1 MLKLSLT
8 NFRCWEE
15 KELSIPHT
23 GICLIN
29 GKSGKGKSTILNSI
43 LYCITGKLK
52 NISTINKK
60 YTKVKLA
67 IDNMTITRTR
77 GPNRLIVE
85 KEENTYEDDQA
96 QAVIDKLF
104 GSEFSNTSYIDQDN
118 INSFVFLSPSEKIE
132 FLEKL
137 LLSQHDI
144 ESIKV
149 NIKDAISKTK
159 LDHVSEE
166 SKITTLSS
174 LLKNMTYTPEND
186 LFISTIGTDKI
197 KTTPSNIDKLLEK
210 VKNNLEISTKNAK
223 TLLSKI
229 KRLEDEKLLFTKT
242 IEKKKMLEFR
252 LQELSQFIIP
262 DKDNLSSLIK
272 QKELYLTNKD
282 LLKQKECKDKYD
294 TLLEKNKKEID
305 SLQTTLLSLSIPD
318 KKRIAILNKAKD
330 LLSTLCRLEK
340 DLEIDYDDQV
350 ILDESACIEKYKKD
364 LSDRDKSYQC
374 PSCSKH
380 LKIHNNQLIQLDK
393 ETNTKS
399 KQELL
404 SLIQS
409 SEQIV
414 HTHKKNKILYEKRE
428 KEYNELFDLFETM
441 KVDNDPDE
449 IDKELVLLEKNNI
462 LYEETYKKIQSI
474 ENDRLLSQYKKDLEK
489 YHDLKPI
496 DEKLDTK
503 IIKTEDE
510 YLSLL
515 DTIAKISEQLSQY
528 NTALHKIQSI
538 EKEIESLP
546 PTPDKDYDSLFT
558 SEKDKLQTYEEKSV
572 HYKTYIDQLIE
583 WNRIHKDNVKYKEIE
598 TSISTSQTQKENLS
612 DRMRCLVK
620 LKEHVKNAERKC
632 ISDFIDSLNDHASL
646 YIEQFFPDE
655 DIKVDLKT
663 IQESKTGKEKISL
676 NFEINYKQMVGDL
689 SYLSGGEKDRVNLA
703 FTLAFSEL
711 VNNRILL
718 LDECISSLDAET
730 TNVVLENL
738 KEKYKGKLVLLVS
751 HQANIGFFD
760 SVVNI

>member
-1 MLKLSLT
+1 MLKLTLT

-15 KELSIPHT
+15 KEISIPDV

-60 YTKVKLA
+60 YTKVKLS
-67 IDNMTITRTR
+67 IDNMAITRTR

-85 KEENTYEDDQA
+85 KEGKTYEDDQA
-96 QAVIDKLF
+96 QAIIDNVF

-137 LLSQHDI
+137 LLSQHNI
-144 ESIKV
+144 ETIKD

-174 LLKNMTYTPEND
+174 LLKNMIHTPEQD
-186 LFISTIGTDKI
+186 LLILGL

-210 VKNNLEISTKNAK
+210 VKNNLEISTKNTK
-223 TLLSKI
+223 TLVSKI
-229 KRLEDEKLLFTKT
+229 KSLEDEKLLYTKT
-242 IEKKKMLEFR
+242 IEKKKMLNFR
-252 LQELSQFIIP
+252 LQELNQK
-262 DKDNLSSLIK
+262 KDLFSISNDYLPSLIK
-272 QKELYLTNKD
+272 QKELYIANKD

-294 TLLEKNKKEID
+294 SLFEKNKKEIET
-305 SLQTTLLSLSIPD
+305 LQTSLLSLSKPD
-318 KKRIAILNKAKD
+318 KKRIASLEKAKD
-330 LLSTLCRLEK
+330 LLSTLFRLEK
-340 DLEIDYDDQV
+340 GLEIDYDDQL
-350 ILDESACIEKYKKD
+350 ILEQSSLIEKYKKE
-364 LSDRDKSYQC
+364 LADREKSYKC

-380 LKIHNNQLIQLDK
+380 LKIHNNELVQLDT
-393 ETNTKS
+393 ETNLKS
-399 KQELL
+399 KQELM
-404 SLIQS
+404 SVIQS
-409 SEQIV
+409 SEQTV
-414 HTHKKNKILYEKRE
+414 NTHKKNKILYEKRE
-428 KEYNELFDLFETM
+428 KEYNDLFDLFESLN
-441 KVDNDPDE
+441 VENDPEE
-449 IDKELVLLEKNNI
+449 IDKELIILEKNNTV
-462 LYEETYKKIQSI
+462 YEETLKKIQVI

-489 YHDLKPI
+489 YHNLKPI
-496 DEKLDTK
+496 EEEVM
-503 IIKTEDE
+503 ITEEE

-515 DTIAKISEQLSQY
+515 DTIAKTSEKISQY
-528 NTALHKIQSI
+528 NTTLSSIQSL
-538 EKEIESLP
+538 EKEIENLP
-546 PTPDKDYDSLFT
+546 ATPDKDYESLLT
-558 SEKDKLQTYEEKSV
+558 SEREKLQTYEEKSV
-572 HYKTYIDQLIE
+572 NYKSYIEQLTD

-598 TSISTSQTQKENLS
+598 TSISVSQTQKENLS

-632 ISDFIDSLNDHASL
+632 ITDFIDSLNDHASL

-711 VNNRILL
+711 VNNRLLL

-738 KEKYKGKLVLLVS
+738 KEKYRGKLVLLVS

>member
-1 MLKLSLT
+1 MLKLTLT

-15 KELSIPHT
+15 KEISIPDV

-60 YTKVKLA
+60 YTKVKLS
-67 IDNMTITRTR
+67 IDNMAITRTR

-85 KEENTYEDDQA
+85 KEGKTYEDDQA
-96 QAVIDKLF
+96 QAIIDNVF

-144 ESIKV
+144 ETIKD

-159 LDHVSEE
+159 VDHVAEE
-166 SKITTLSS
+166 SKISTLSS
-174 LLKNMTYTPEND
+174 LLKNMTYTPEQD
-186 LFISTIGTDKI
+186 LLILGL
-197 KTTPSNIDKLLEK
+197 KTAPSNIDKLLEK
-210 VKNNLEISTKNAK
+210 VKHNLEISTKNTK
-223 TLLSKI
+223 TLVSKI
-229 KRLEDEKLLFTKT
+229 KSLEDEKLLYTKT
-242 IEKKKMLEFR
+242 IEKKKMLDFR
-252 LQELSQFIIP
+252 LQELSQK
-262 DKDNLSSLIK
+262 KDLFSISNDYLPSIIK
-272 QKELYLTNKD
+272 QKELYIANKD

-294 TLLEKNKKEID
+294 SLFEKNKKEIET
-305 SLQTTLLSLSIPD
+305 LQTTLLSLSKPD
-318 KKRIAILNKAKD
+318 KKRIATLEKAKD
-330 LLSTLCRLEK
+330 LLSTLFRLEK
-340 DLEIDYDDQV
+340 GLEIDYDDQL
-350 ILDESACIEKYKKD
+350 ILEQSCLIEKYKKE
-364 LSDRDKSYQC
+364 LSDREKSYKC

-380 LKIHNNQLIQLDK
+380 LKIHNNELVQLDT
-393 ETNTKS
+393 ETNLKS

-409 SEQIV
+409 SEQTV
-414 HTHKKNKILYEKRE
+414 NTQKKNKILYEKRE
-428 KEYNELFDLFETM
+428 KEYNEIFDLFETL

-449 IDKELVLLEKNNI
+449 IDKELVVLEKNNS
-462 LYEETYKKIQSI
+462 LYEETLKKIQVI

-496 DEKLDTK
+496 EEEVM
-503 IIKTEDE
+503 ITEEE

-515 DTIAKISEQLSQY
+515 DTIAKTSEQISQY
-528 NTALHKIQSI
+528 NTTLSKIQSL
-538 EKEIESLP
+538 EKEIENLP
-546 PTPDKDYDSLFT
+546 ATPDKDYESLLI
-558 SEKDKLQTYEEKSV
+558 SEREKLQTYEEKSV
-572 HYKTYIDQLIE
+572 NYKSYIDQLTD
-583 WNRIHKDNVKYKEIE
+583 WNRIHKDNVKYTEIE

-632 ISDFIDSLNDHASL
+632 ITDFIDSLNDHASL

-711 VNNRILL
+711 VNNRLLL

-738 KEKYKGKLVLLVS
+738 KEKYRGKLVLLVS

>member
-15 KELSIPHT
+15 KEISIPDV

-43 LYCITGKLK
+43 VYCITGKLK

-60 YTKVKLA
+60 YTKVKLS
-67 IDNMTITRTR
+67 IDDMTITRTR

-85 KEENTYEDDQA
+85 KEGKIYEDDQA
-96 QAVIDKLF
+96 QAIIDNVF

-137 LLSQHDI
+137 ILSQHNI
-144 ESIKV
+144 ETIKD
-149 NIKDAISKTK
+149 NIKDAITKTK

-174 LLKNMTYTPEND
+174 LLKNMSYIPEQE
-186 LFISTIGTDKI
+186 LLILGL
-197 KTTPSNIDKLLEK
+197 KTTPSNIEKLLEK
-210 VKNNLEISTKNAK
+210 VKNNLEISTKNTK
-223 TLLSKI
+223 TLVSKI
-229 KRLEDEKLLFTKT
+229 KSLEDEKLVFAKT
-242 IEKKKMLEFR
+242 IEKKKILEFR
-252 LQELSQFIIP
+252 LQELTTQ
-262 DKDNLSSLIK
+262 KDLFSISNDYLPSLLK
-272 QKELYLTNKD
+272 QKEIYIANKEFV
-282 LLKQKECKDKYD
+282 KQKECKDKHD
-294 TLLEKNKKEID
+294 ALFEKNKKEID
-305 SLQTTLLSLSIPD
+305 VLQTLLLSLSKPD
-318 KKRIAILNKAKD
+318 KKRIATLEKAKD
-330 LLSTLCRLEK
+330 VLSTLLRLEK
-340 DLEIDYDDQV
+340 GLEIDYDEQL
-350 ILDESACIEKYKKD
+350 ILDQSSLIEKYKKE
-364 LSDRDKSYQC
+364 LSDREKSYKC

-380 LKIHNNQLIQLDK
+380 LKIHNNELVQLHT
-393 ETNTKS
+393 ETNIKS
-399 KQELL
+399 KEELIEF
-404 SLIQS
+404 IQR
-409 SEQIV
+409 SEQTV
-414 HTHKKNKILYEKRE
+414 NTHKKNKILYEKRE
-428 KEYNELFDLFETM
+428 KEYNELFDFFETLQ
-441 KVDNDPDE
+441 VENDSEE
-449 IDKELVLLEKNNI
+449 IDKELAILEKNNTI
-462 LYEETYKKIQSI
+462 YEDTLKKIQAI

-496 DEKLDTK
+496 EEQTD
-503 IIKTEDE
+503 IKTEEE

-515 DTIAKISEQLSQY
+515 DTIAKTSEEISQY
-528 NTALHKIQSI
+528 KSTLSKIQTV
-538 EKEIESLP
+538 EKEIENLP
-546 PTPDKDYDSLFT
+546 PLPDKDYQSLLT
-558 SEKDKLQTYEEKSV
+558 SEREKLQTYEEKTV
-572 HYKTYIDQLIE
+572 NYKSYIDQLTD

-598 TSISTSQTQKENLS
+598 TSISSSQTQKENLS
-612 DRMRCLVK
+612 VRMRCLVK

-632 ISDFIDSLNDHASL
+632 ITDFIDSLNDHASL

-655 DIKVDLKT
+655 DIKVELKT

-711 VNNRILL
+711 VNNRVLL

-760 SVVNI
+760 SVMNI

>member
-1 MLKLSLT
+1 MLKLTLT

-15 KELSIPHT
+15 KELAIPDV

-60 YTKVKLA
+60 YTKVKLS

-85 KEENTYEDDQA
+85 KEEKTYEDDQA
-96 QAVIDKLF
+96 QAIIDNVF

-144 ESIKV
+144 ETIKD

-166 SKITTLSS
+166 SKITTLTS
-174 LLKNMTYTPEND
+174 LIKNMTYTPEQE
-186 LFISTIGTDKI
+186 LLILGL

-210 VKNNLEISTKNAK
+210 VKNNLEISTKNTK

-229 KRLEDEKLLFTKT
+229 KSLEDEKLLFTKT
-242 IEKKKMLEFR
+242 IDKKKMLDFR
-252 LQELSQFIIP
+252 LQELRQK
-262 DKDNLSSLIK
+262 KDLFSISNDYLPSLVK
-272 QKELYLTNKD
+272 QKELYIANKD
-282 LLKQKECKDKYD
+282 LIKQKECKDKYD
-294 TLLEKNKKEID
+294 SLFEKNKKEIEI
-305 SLQTTLLSLSIPD
+305 LQTTLLSLSKPD
-318 KKRIAILNKAKD
+318 KKRIATLEKAKD
-330 LLSTLCRLEK
+330 ILATLLRLEK
-340 DLEIDYDDQV
+340 GLEIDYDEQL
-350 ILDESACIEKYKKD
+350 ILEQSSLIEKYKKE
-364 LSDRDKSYQC
+364 LADREKSYKC

-380 LKIHNNQLIQLDK
+380 LKIHNNELVQLET
-393 ETNTKS
+393 ETNLKS
-399 KQELL
+399 KQELM
-404 SLIQS
+404 SLIQI
-409 SEQIV
+409 SEQTV
-414 HTHKKNKILYEKRE
+414 NTHKKNKILYEKRE
-428 KEYNELFDLFETM
+428 KEYNDLFDIFESM
-441 KVDNDPDE
+441 QVENDPDE
-449 IDKELVLLEKNNI
+449 IDKELVILEKNNT
-462 LYEETYKKIQSI
+462 LYEDTLKKIQAI
-474 ENDRLLSQYKKDLEK
+474 ETDRLLSQYKKDLEK
-489 YHDLKPI
+489 YKDLKPI
-496 DEKLDTK
+496 EEEVML
-503 IIKTEDE
+503 TEDE
-510 YLSLL
+510 DLSLL
-515 DTIAKISEQLSQY
+515 DSIAKTSEQISQY
-528 NTALHKIQSI
+528 NTTLEKIKSV
-538 EKEIESLP
+538 EKEIENLP
-546 PTPDKDYDSLFT
+546 ATPDKDYESLLT
-558 SEKDKLQTYEEKSV
+558 TEREKLQTYEEKSIN
-572 HYKTYIDQLIE
+572 YKSYIDQLTD

-598 TSISTSQTQKENLS
+598 TSISVSQTQKENLS

-632 ISDFIDSLNDHASL
+632 ITDFIDSLNDHASL

-655 DIKVDLKT
+655 DIKVELKT

-676 NFEINYKQMVGDL
+676 NFEINYKQMAGDL

-711 VNNRILL
+711 VNNRLLL

-738 KEKYKGKLVLLVS
+738 KEKYRGKLILLVS

-760 SVVNI
+760 SVINI

>member
-1 MLKLSLT
+1 MLKVTLT

-15 KELSIPHT
+15 KELSIPDV

-67 IDNMTITRTR
+67 IDDMTITRTR

-85 KEENTYEDDQA
+85 KEEKTYEDDQA
-96 QAVIDKLF
+96 QAIIDNVF

-144 ESIKV
+144 DTIKD
-149 NIKDAISKTK
+149 NIKEAVSKTK

-174 LLKNMTYTPEND
+174 LLKNMTYTPEQE
-186 LFISTIGTDKI
+186 LLILGL

-210 VKNNLEISTKNAK
+210 VKNNLEISTKNTK

-229 KRLEDEKLLFTKT
+229 KSLDEEKLLFTKT
-242 IEKKKMLEFR
+242 IEKKKMLDFR
-252 LQELSQFIIP
+252 LQELSQKKELFSISSDYLP
-262 DKDNLSSLIK
+262 SLIK
-272 QKELYLTNKD
+272 QKELYIANKD

-294 TLLEKNKKEID
+294 ALFEKNKKEIET
-305 SLQTTLLSLSIPD
+305 LQTSLLSLSKPD
-318 KKRIAILNKAKD
+318 KKRITTLEKAKD
-330 LLSTLCRLEK
+330 LLATLFRLEK
-340 DLEIDYDDQV
+340 GLEIDYDEQL
-350 ILDESACIEKYKKD
+350 ILDQSSLIEKYKKE
-364 LSDRDKSYQC
+364 LSDREKSYKC

-380 LKIHNNQLIQLDK
+380 LKIHNNELVQLET
-393 ETNTKS
+393 ETNLKS
-399 KQELL
+399 KQELM
-404 SLIQS
+404 SLIQT
-409 SEQIV
+409 SEQTV
-414 HTHKKNKILYEKRE
+414 NTHKKNKILYEKRE
-428 KEYNELFDLFETM
+428 KEYNELFDLFETL
-441 KVDNDPDE
+441 KVENDPEE
-449 IDKELVLLEKNNI
+449 IEKELVILEKNNT
-462 LYEETYKKIQSI
+462 LYEETLKKIQVI
-474 ENDRLLSQYKKDLEK
+474 ETDRLLSQYKKDLEK

-496 DEKLDTK
+496 DEEVF
-503 IIKTEDE
+503 IKTEEE

-515 DTIAKISEQLSQY
+515 DTIAKTSEEISQY
-528 NTALHKIQSI
+528 NTTLSNIQSV
-538 EKEIESLP
+538 EKEISNLP
-546 PTPDKDYDSLFT
+546 PTPDKDYESLIT
-558 SEKDKLQTYEEKSV
+558 SEREKLQTYEEKTV
-572 HYKTYIDQLIE
+572 NYKSYIEQLTD
-583 WNRIHKDNVKYKEIE
+583 WNRINKDNVKYKEIE

-612 DRMRCLVK
+612 DRMRCLIK

-632 ISDFIDSLNDHASL
+632 ITDFIDSLNDHASL

-676 NFEINYKQMVGDL
+676 NFEINYKQMIGDL

-711 VNNRILL
+711 VNNRLLL

-738 KEKYKGKLVLLVS
+738 KEKYRGKLVLLVS

-760 SVVNI
+760 SVINI